1 MPGPPDE
8 FAPSADDRRVVEISA
23 ADTHDL
29 RRRVLRVGTVTT
41 EVHFAED
48 DLDSTF
54 HLGVRLSVGRGVELS
69 VGRGVGPGVEPGI
82 ERSSPGRD
90 DIVGTTHPI
99 DASAAPRLVAISTW
113 VWRRHPDVPTVE
125 GVQLRGMA
133 TDPSVRGTGCGAL
146 LLRSGLARCR
156 DLGAGHVWARA
167 RDSAL
172 EFYLAHGFVT
182 FGPGYTDLATALPH
196 HDVIHHLGPD

>member
-1 MPGPPDE
+1 MPAPPDE

-48 DLDSTF
+48 ELDSTF
-54 HLGVRLSVGRGVELS
+54 HLGVRLSVR
-69 VGRGVGPGVEPGI
+69 PGVEPGI
-82 ERSSPGRD
+82 ERPSPGRD
-90 DIVGTTHPI
+90 EIVGTTHPI
-99 DASAAPRLVAISTW
+99 DASPAPHLVAISTW
-113 VWRRHPDVPTVE
+113 VWRRHPDIPTVE

-146 LLRSGLARCR
+146 LLRSGLDRCR
-156 DLGAGHVWARA
+156 DLGGGHVWARA

-172 EFYLAHGFVT
+172 EFYVAHGFVT
-182 FGPGYTDLATALPH
+182 FGPGYTDLATGLPH
-196 HDVIHHLGPD
+196 HDVIHHLTPV